1 MKNKNEMKNSN
12 NNQHHKNLTGG
23 SPKQSNIAGSF
34 CPPIKK
40 MITEVLILPFYIILF
55 FTWWWFPHLI
65 KIMADVG
72 DKLNDDDFF
81 DDVVD
86 TPKEDIEKG
95 KAHLL
100 GHKCTHGQSKQWNY

>member
-1 MKNKNEMKNSN
+1 
-12 NNQHHKNLTGG
+12 
-23 SPKQSNIAGSF
+23 
-34 CPPIKK
+34 
-40 MITEVLILPFYIILF
+40 
-55 FTWWWFPHLI
+55 
-65 KIMADVG
+65 MADVG

-100 GHKCTHGQSKQWNY
+100 GHKCTHGQSKQ